1 MAGRQ
6 VKRLRRQLRAEAVR
20 EAVHSDETYGLYLEQ
35 IRPGGSNDA
44 RLRLRWDIAYE
55 TDLALMAIPRVLELV
70 RELEAELVLLHRE
83 MGDSWDD
90 IGFYLELPGETV
102 RRRHGRGAA

>member
-1 MAGRQ
+1 MTGKQ
-6 VKRLRRQLRAEAVR
+6 MKRLRRQARAEGVR
-20 EAVHSDETYGLYLEQ
+20 KVHSDEAYGLYVEE
-35 IRPGGSNDA
+35 IKPGGAIES

-90 IGFYLELPGETV
+90 IGFLLELPGETV